1 MNLLS
6 LIENQLTPHTIN
18 PISNALGESPEATK
32 TALGTAAP
40 GILGSLLGKVNASP
54 NGSADLLNMLKQ
66 GNSQGA
72 WSDNLSNIA
81 QGMGGGTPSPNQQ
94 SLLGSLFGS
103 KLGPVSDF
111 ISGHAG
117 VRPGS
122 AMSLLGMAAP
132 LVMGTLGKHV
142 ASQGLNAGGLSQLLG
157 SQIPFLKSALPPG
170 LTSTLGINNILSGT
184 QKIAQPAEAAYR
196 QATPVQG
203 APPRTGGGAL
213 KWAGAAAL
221 LALIGWLV
229 ASHANRNPVGG
240 VSETNL
246 NQTGYGTNYGAPAT
260 GTNQALPPT
269 GHTYGNAPDLTSLNL
284 PPGGI
289 GDNLAKAISSGD
301 MNKTIE
307 LNGVTTDSNGVLTD
321 SAKDGIAEIHKVM
334 SAAPSVRVQVTGHGA
349 TDEDARK
356 QADSIKNALVAD
368 GISQD
373 RITTSAQAAS
383 GSPTLKLEGPQ
394 SQ

>member
-6 LIENQLTPHTIN
+6 LIENQLTPQTIN

-32 TALGTAAP
+32 TALGAASP
-40 GILGSLLGKVNASP
+40 GILGSLLGKVTASP

-72 WSDNLSNIA
+72 WSDNLSQIA

-111 ISGHAG
+111 ISNHAG
-117 VRPGS
+117 VSSGS
-122 AMSLLGMAAP
+122 AMSLLSMAAP

-142 ASQGLNAGGLSQLLG
+142 ASQGLNAGGLGQLLS
-157 SQIPFLKSALPPG
+157 SQIPFLKNALPPG
-170 LTSTLGINNILSGT
+170 LSNTLGINNILSGT

-196 QATPVQG
+196 QGTPVKG
-203 APPRTGGGAL
+203 KASGGGVL

-240 VSETNL
+240 TVDTNL
-246 NQTGYGTNYGAPAT
+246 NVSTGANYGMPAGTNHM
-260 GTNQALPPT
+260 LPPT
-269 GHTYGNAPDLTSLNL
+269 GSTYGNAPDLTSLHL
-284 PPGGI
+284 APGGI
-289 GDNLAKAISSGD
+289 GDNLSKAISSGD
-301 MNKTIE
+301 MNKTID
-307 LNGVTTDSNGVLTD
+307 LDGVTTDSNGVLTD
-321 SAKDGIAEIHKVM
+321 SAKAGVADIHKVL
-334 SAAPSVRVQVTGHGA
+334 SAAPSAKVRITGRGT
-349 TDEDARK
+349 TDEDAQK
-356 QADSIKNALVAD
+356 QAESIKNALVAD
-368 GISQD
+368 GISAD
-373 RITTSAQAAS
+373 RISTGGQAGTGSA
-383 GSPTLKLEGPQ
+383 TLKLEGPV